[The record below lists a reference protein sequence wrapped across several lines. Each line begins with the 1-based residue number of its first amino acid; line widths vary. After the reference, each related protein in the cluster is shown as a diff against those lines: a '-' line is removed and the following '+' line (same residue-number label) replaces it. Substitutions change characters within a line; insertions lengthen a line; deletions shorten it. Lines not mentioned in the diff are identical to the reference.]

1 MEMRN
6 IICHILT
13 RFESIE
19 LAPGENGSEL
29 LNKTKDHFVMGIQSL
44 NMIFKSK

>member
-6 IICHILT
+6 VICHILT

-19 LAPGENGSEL
+19 MAPGEDGSAL
-29 LNKTKDHFVMGIQSL
+29 MNLSKDHFTMGIQSF
-44 NMIFKSK
+44 NMVFKPR

>member
-6 IICHILT
+6 VICHIIS

-19 LAPGENGSEL
+19 MAPGEDGSSL
-29 LNKTKDHFVMGIQSL
+29 MNMTKDHFTSGIAEFQ
-44 NMIFKSK
+44 MVFKAK